1 MRKLWRGR
9 VKFQLATTWS
19 ARSRDKSTTWVHPV
33 LSTTLSCHMFRFV
46 QHLGHPR
53 LSSGRL
59 AEDVAFFFGLTRL
72 LKVPGCR
79 PFSPL
84 VFFFSVVW
92 RVALHVSNHQQT
104 TQNTLNEKV
113 TRQPS
118 FQPIGTRCSQPE
130 QRLSQCYGAAALFA
144 MCYDSLRVVTTKA
157 LLASCFWGD
166 PAYKCMSGLF
176 LKVTAKV
183 ELKLKHFKTTQ
194 QLAQCMT
201 GTQWFKLT
209 RVSSPDV
216 NTIWLFL

>member
-84 VFFFSVVW
+84 VFFFFLSYGEW
-92 RVALHVSNHQQT
+92 RSMSRTTSRPLKTRWMKKWPGSRHFNQLAHVALS
-104 TQNTLNEKV
+104 
-113 TRQPS
+113 PS
-118 FQPIGTRCSQPE
+118 RDCRNATEPPRY
-130 QRLSQCYGAAALFA
+130 LQCATIHLE
-144 MCYDSLRVVTTKA
+144 SLLPKR
-157 LLASCFWGD
+157 F
-166 PAYKCMSGLF
+166 
-176 LKVTAKV
+176 
-183 ELKLKHFKTTQ
+183 
-194 QLAQCMT
+194 
-201 GTQWFKLT
+201 
-209 RVSSPDV
+209 
-216 NTIWLFL
+216 